1 MAKSRKTKT
10 GTEGGTAA
18 AVNAEQLAKD
28 LGVDVS
34 EAQEKPQNETSPSSL
49 PKTPISDESREESQG
64 NASEQSAA
72 PASLPTPPKP
82 APNTS
87 PRPKRSI
94 KDGAVRLDPPIPN
107 EYTHEDEEYAEHM
120 REEVVALAL
129 ESRNLSIGLR
139 RWEIRHKLSY
149 LLPRWFALS
158 HRAVF
163 VIQGE

>member
-10 GTEGGTAA
+10 GTEGGTSS
-18 AVNAEQLAKD
+18 AVDANQLAKD
-28 LGVDVS
+28 LGVDVE

-49 PKTPISDESREESQG
+49 PKTTPDDKSSEESPG
-64 NASEQSAA
+64 NAQEQSAA
-72 PASLPTPPKP
+72 PASVPTPPKP
-82 APNTS
+82 AQNEP

-94 KDGAVRLDPPIPN
+94 KEGAVRMDPPIPN
-107 EYTHEDEEYAEHM
+107 EYTHKDREFAEHM
-120 REEVVALAL
+120 KEEVVALAL

-139 RWEIRHKLSY
+139 RWEIRHKMSY

-158 HRAVF
+158 HRSVF